1 MYYLCWLVWRQDETG
16 DGDTVGWWLLVAVD
30 GPDGFVTPAHGKII
44 HTTYIP
50 LGQNVGGGLHR
61 RFYYVCV
68 CVCCT
73 CRHFDIFSQSP
84 NSQHPS
90 SPLQLMMAL
99 FSFSFLTVYFSSAA
113 NTFKKAIGSS
123 ENTDLSYRFNCIG
136 KYEEEEEL

>member
-1 MYYLCWLVWRQDETG
+1 MDIHLSACRMYYLCWLVWRQDETG

-68 CVCCT
+68 CVCVVHVDT
-73 CRHFDIFSQSP
+73 LIFLASHQTASTL
-84 NSQHPS
+84 HLLYS
-90 SPLQLMMAL
+90 S
-99 FSFSFLTVYFSSAA
+99 
-113 NTFKKAIGSS
+113 
-123 ENTDLSYRFNCIG
+123 
-136 KYEEEEEL
+136 